1 MKKLIPLLI
10 LCLLITVAPATE
22 CSAQRKKKDKIE
34 MPQYPGG
41 EAALHNYIK
50 SELKYPHEAN
60 VNKESGE
67 VIVGFSVGT
76 SGDISAVRIIKS
88 VSPSL
93 DAEAIRVIKKMGP
106 WMPGKKNGK
115 PVRADMQIPINFK
128 NAYKANSYIQEE
140 IE

>member
-67 VIVGFSVGT
+67 VIASNMDLFLGNVGGCIGEV
-76 SGDISAVRIIKS
+76 SA
-88 VSPSL
+88 L
-93 DAEAIRVIKKMGP
+93 AILIGFVYLLIRKVILP
-106 WMPGKKNGK
+106 T
-115 PVRADMQIPINFK
+115 IPLHPEYQLLFQRENL
-128 NAYKANSYIQEE
+128 
-140 IE
+140 

>member
-1 MKKLIPLLI
+1 MKKLIPILL
-10 LCLLITVAPATE
+10 LFLFFVAAPTTE

-34 MPQYPGG
+34 MPKYPGG
-41 EAALHNYIK
+41 EAALHKYIL
-50 SELKYPHEAN
+50 SELQYPHEAN
-60 VNKESGE
+60 VNKERGE

-76 SGDISAVRIIKS
+76 NGYISAVRIIKS

-106 WMPGKKNGK
+106 WMPGKKNGR

>member
-76 SGDISAVRIIKS
+76 NGYISAVRILKS

-93 DAEAIRVIKKMGP
+93 DAEAMRVIKNMGP
-106 WMPGKKNGK
+106 WFPGKKK
-115 PVRADMQIPINFK
+115 WQACTRR
-128 NAYKANSYIQEE
+128 YANTYQLQKRI
-140 IE
+140 